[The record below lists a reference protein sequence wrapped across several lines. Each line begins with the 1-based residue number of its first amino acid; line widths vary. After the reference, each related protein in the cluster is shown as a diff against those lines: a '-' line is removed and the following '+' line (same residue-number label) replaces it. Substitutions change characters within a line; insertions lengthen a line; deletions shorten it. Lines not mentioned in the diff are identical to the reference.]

1 MTRAPR
7 YATSVRVAGQR
18 ITQKSKDQFAKLA
31 RAWRSRLELTQADA
45 ADRLGVPLRT
55 LQGWEIA
62 RVAPRGYGRTAL
74 ELIFK
79 AKA

>member
-1 MTRAPR
+1 
-7 YATSVRVAGQR
+7 
-18 ITQKSKDQFAKLA
+18 
-31 RAWRSRLELTQADA
+31 LELTQADA